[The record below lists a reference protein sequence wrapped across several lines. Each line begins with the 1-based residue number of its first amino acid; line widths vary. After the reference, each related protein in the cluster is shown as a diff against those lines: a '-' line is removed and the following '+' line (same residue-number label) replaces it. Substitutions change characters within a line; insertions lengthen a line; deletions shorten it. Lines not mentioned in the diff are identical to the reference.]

1 MVRKMA
7 YIGSSYLIG
16 LFFASFFT
24 YGTNLSIAAVMI
36 AAAILLTALLKSKPV
51 KLIACTVSA
60 SIALAIYGLYDY
72 NVYQNV
78 IKYNGYDVEIKGI
91 VTDVSFHDG
100 DKASYTVKGVIN
112 SDIEAYVTF
121 YTEAYDI
128 EIGDGISVLGKANE
142 LKDSYKFPTKSY
154 YKSKNIFLQLSKVY
168 KLNYIENNG
177 FSVKK
182 TLLKYRDYIL
192 STINRN
198 MDKRYSGV
206 MTAMLFGDKA
216 GLESADKTLMYRA
229 GIGHI
234 MAVSGVHLSVV
245 CSFIWLI
252 LSHIPMNKYLRFGL
266 LAIPVLCFVVLAGMS
281 NSVIRAAVMIL
292 LVYGAELFRRRAD
305 TFNSLGIAVILL
317 TITSPFAV
325 RDASFLLSVT
335 GVFGIGVIAPKIIR
349 NIKEKRRIGKV
360 TESLI
365 SSTCVMIV
373 VFPVTALFFDEVSVM
388 SPLSNLIL
396 LPICEAALI
405 GGVIVTLTGGVP
417 FVAIP
422 VLKFCEVCCWL
433 ISAIARFIGGLHFS
447 YIPLGDESM
456 AALIVSALIIG
467 ITASL
472 LCKNIKSTVSVI
484 VAVFVVV
491 VGFANIHR
499 YVAEDTVTIAVLKNN
514 SSVSAIVHDS
524 KSACIIDLNKG
535 GKTAE
540 YAVKYLNRNGIRR
553 IDSLIMN
560 TDAISSQIIYDKQ
573 FSIFE
578 TETYMIPEA
587 DRNYVDTKNH
597 NILFYTDKSSIDTSD
612 YTIKLNGD
620 IVIVNVNGTEI
631 LFCTSESDISDNDNC
646 KAAILY
652 SGRKF
657 TSVPHTECIVILSE
671 KPEKN
676 ALSEANYI
684 NESVSFEFDEYG
696 EIKTKLIR

>member
-24 YGTNLSIAAVMI
+24 YGTNFSIAAVMI
-36 AAAILLTALLKSKPV
+36 AASILLTALLKSKPV

-78 IKYNGYDVEIKGI
+78 IKYNGYDVEIKGV

-128 EIGDGISVLGKANE
+128 EIGDGISVLGKAKE
-142 LKDSYKFPTKSY
+142 LKDSYKFPTKTY

-198 MDKRYSGV
+198 MDKRYSGI

-252 LSHIPMNKYLRFGL
+252 LTHIPMNKYIRFGL
-266 LAIPVLCFVVLAGMS
+266 LVVPVLCFVVLAGMS

-305 TFNSLGIAVILL
+305 TFNSLGVAVILL

-405 GGVIVTLTGGVP
+405 GGVIVTLTGGIS
-417 FVAIP
+417 FIAIP

-472 LCKNIKSTVSVI
+472 LCKNIKSTAAVI
-484 VAVFVVV
+484 VAVFVFV

-560 TDAISSQIIYDKQ
+560 ADAISSQVIYDKQ

-578 TETYMIPEA
+578 TEKYMIPEA

-597 NILFYTDKSSIDTSD
+597 NILFYTDKSSIGTSD
-612 YTIKLNGD
+612 YTVELNGD
-620 IVIVNVNGTEI
+620 IIIINVNGTEI
-631 LFCTSESDISDNDNC
+631 LFCTSESDISDYDNC

-657 TSVPHTECIVILSE
+657 TSVPHTESIVILSE
-671 KPEKN
+671 IPEKN
-676 ALSEANYI
+676 ALPEANYI

-696 EIKTKLIR
+696 EVKTKLIR